1 MSSPI
6 KKIAI
11 VGATGN
17 MGKHTITEL
26 LKRNNH
32 SITALT
38 RKSSNISVP
47 SSVKVI
53 GVDYDSIDNLTSALQ
68 GQDLLMIT
76 LAVTTPP
83 HVHQNLVSAAAAAG
97 IKYIIPNA
105 YGYNFLDSAINA
117 DIPWGNLAHEYF
129 ASIESK
135 GMVHFSLI
143 CGFWYEWSLGI
154 PWCYGIDIVNKKA
167 VFYDDGMTKMNTST
181 WELCGKAIAELVSLP
196 EEELEKFKNKSLY
209 ISSFKVSQ
217 REMLDSVHRVLGTKD
232 EDWDIRYEGTKERY
246 NKGIEDMKNGDRTG
260 FGRAMYARVFYP
272 DGSGDYESSKG
283 LDNESLNLPDE
294 ELDEA
299 TKRTVE
305 LVNSGWNPYG

>member
-1 MSSPI
+1 
-6 KKIAI
+6 
-11 VGATGN
+11 

-26 LKRNNH
+26 LKKNQH

-38 RKSSNISVP
+38 RKGSNISVP

-53 GVDYDSIDNLTSALQ
+53 EVDYDSVENLTSALA

-105 YGYNFLDSAINA
+105 YGYNFLNSAINA
-117 DIPWGNLAHEYF
+117 DIPWGHLAQEYF
-129 ASIESK
+129 SSIESK

-154 PWCYGIDIVNKKA
+154 PWCYGIDIANKKV
-167 VFYDDGMTKMNTST
+167 VFYDDGLTKMNTST
-181 WELCGKAIAELVSLP
+181 WQLCGKAIAELVSFP
-196 EEELEKFKNKSLY
+196 EEQLEKFKNGSLY
-209 ISSFKVSQ
+209 ISSFRVTQ

-260 FGRAMYARVFYP
+260 FGRGEFAF
-272 DGSGDYESSKG
+272 SSY
-283 LDNESLNLPDE
+283 LFTS
-294 ELDEA
+294 
-299 TKRTVE
+299 TK
-305 LVNSGWNPYG
+305 